1 MEILAYATAFAA
13 SGAVVVWAG
22 SRLAQAADRIAELT
36 GIARVWIGGMLLAG
50 ATSLPELAIDV
61 AAVRLDAADL
71 AAGDLFG
78 SSLANML
85 ILAGL
90 DLAYPRERLL
100 RSASLD
106 HALSACLAIAL
117 HAVAAILVF
126 TRPEATFAGL
136 SPGSVA
142 LAVAYLAG
150 SRAVYRH
157 VRRGG
162 SGAAAGRERIARAP
176 LRAAA
181 WRFAFGAA
189 VVLAAAPALA
199 WSARGLAEAS
209 GLGATFVGTWL
220 VGLTTSLPEL
230 VASLAAVRMRAFDL
244 AIGNLFGS
252 NAFNMVIFLAL
263 DLASPGGAI
272 FARIDPAHLV
282 TALFAIVL
290 TSLGLASIVYRAE
303 RRFGMLEPDSLLV
316 VLAYLLA
323 LGVLY
328 AQTAAS

>member
-1 MEILAYATAFAA
+1 MGLLAYAGAFVA
-13 SGAVVVWAG
+13 SGGLVVWAG
-22 SRLAQAADRIAELT
+22 AQLARAADRLAALT
-36 GIARVWIGGMLLAG
+36 GIGRAWIGALLLAG
-50 ATSLPELAIDV
+50 ATSLPELTIDV
-61 AAVRLDAADL
+61 AAVRLGSADL
-71 AAGDLFG
+71 AAGDIFG

-100 RSASLD
+100 QSASLD

-117 HAVAAILVF
+117 SAIAAILVF
-126 TRPEATFAGL
+126 TGPELVFAGI
-136 SPGSVA
+136 SPGAVV

-157 VRRGG
+157 VRRDQTA
-162 SGAAAGRERIARAP
+162 SVRERAP
-176 LRAAA
+176 RGALGAVA
-181 WRFAFGAA
+181 WRFLFAAA

-199 WSARGLAEAS
+199 WSARGIAQAS

-220 VGLTTSLPEL
+220 VGLVTSLPEL
-230 VASLAAVRMRAFDL
+230 VASLTAVRLRAFDL
-244 AIGNLFGS
+244 AVGNLFGS
-252 NAFNMVIFLAL
+252 NAFNMLIFFAL
-263 DLASPGGAI
+263 DVAEPGASI
-272 FARIDPAHLV
+272 FARLDPAHV
-282 TALFAIVL
+282 VSALFAIVL

-316 VLAYLLA
+316 ILAYLLA

-328 AQTAAS
+328 AQAVPG